1 MPEYTALQEQLN
13 RIERNTTLS
22 TKRVLTLSDVA
33 LLTGLSRSYLY
44 KLTCKHILPHYKP
57 TGKGLYFERDEVE
70 KWLLQNRVSSEAELQ
85 AKAETFKGR

>member
-22 TKRVLTLSDVA
+22 AKRVLTLSDVA